1 MNAVAAL
8 GSRRDRASDVVRA
21 AYATADRRNAEALVL
36 GWLLGACDGADAVA
50 TAEYVAGVRQGF
62 RDARRDARRDA
73 QRDAQWRRATLRAFG
88 AEGVQP

>member
-1 MNAVAAL
+1 VNAGATR
-8 GSRRDRASDVVRA
+8 GSRGDRAADVVRA
-21 AYATADRRNAEALVL
+21 AYAAADRRHAEALVL

-62 RDARRDARRDA
+62 GDARRDA
-73 QRDAQWRRATLRAFG
+73 QRRRATLRTFG